1 MTDQSVWANEL
12 YDFLVERGVTIF
24 SYVPDAG
31 HKVMIERS
39 MADPEILS
47 VPLTSEEEGVALAV
61 GAHLGGAKAVLLAQ
75 SSGVGNCVN
84 VLSLIRHGHFPFL
97 LFVSMRGDFGEAN
110 GWQIPMGQATRPV
123 LEAMGVICL
132 GVTAADEVIPTAQA
146 ALDMAFH
153 SQCGVAVLLGQK
165 LVGAKAF

>member
-12 YDFLVERGVTIF
+12 YEFLVERGVTIF

-61 GAHLGGAKAVLLAQ
+61 GAPGWTRVTTKPSGFVRGPMDLTVYRLRPQG
-75 SSGVGNCVN
+75 SSRRPQKG
-84 VLSLIRHGHFPFL
+84 
-97 LFVSMRGDFGEAN
+97 RGFQVVAS
-110 GWQIPMGQATRPV
+110 ARASTTRSWSSWTIW
-123 LEAMGVICL
+123 G
-132 GVTAADEVIPTAQA
+132 
-146 ALDMAFH
+146 
-153 SQCGVAVLLGQK
+153 
-165 LVGAKAF
+165 